1 MQLRHLEEHPKA
13 VTQDLHQEMAKTWR
27 SDPRAGQDAEFIRR
41 FGGRTLRWKGCCA
54 VSTETPWLNHSRL
67 AESRCA
73 AAASAYIRDGASLQ
87 EACRREKGKWEEGK
101 RLERSVTL
109 PSLSLGLSAVRFQ
122 FLLGVLLQIRI
133 LLQGGLRGYP
143 FLHSRT
149 ESRIRLSACAGPL
162 GANPRTENV

>member
-1 MQLRHLEEHPKA
+1 MA
-13 VTQDLHQEMAKTWR
+13 VRPRSGCRVHSAIRW
-27 SDPRAGQDAEFIRR
+27 SDPPLEGMSRSVDRNALVKPLPSRRVTVRSGCVGVHQGRSFTAG
-41 FGGRTLRWKGCCA
+41 G
-54 VSTETPWLNHSRL
+54 VSTRKRN
-67 AESRCA
+67 
-73 AAASAYIRDGASLQ
+73 
-87 EACRREKGKWEEGK
+87 WEEGK